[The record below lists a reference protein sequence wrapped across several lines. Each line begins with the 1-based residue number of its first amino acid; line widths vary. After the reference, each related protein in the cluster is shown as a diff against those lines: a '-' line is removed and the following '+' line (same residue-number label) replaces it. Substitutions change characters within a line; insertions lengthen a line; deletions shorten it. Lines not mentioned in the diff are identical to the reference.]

1 MREADSADMARDE
14 ANADEAEMQHDHQRR
29 MRGTC
34 KARDLHAAIDAAWS
48 AALRPHPASQTG
60 IRRVVTS

>member
-14 ANADEAEMQHDHQRR
+14 ANADEAEMQHDQQRR

-48 AALRPHPASQTG
+48 AALSSNVLTDDVDRC
-60 IRRVVTS
+60 ILV